1 MNQLLT
7 AFRRAMPAMVDK
19 LTATLID
26 GQIQPY
32 ASLER
37 AQLRALATAAITAVE
52 QDLETDSTTHF
63 PAYWERVA
71 RLRAEQGGDVTE
83 ILKGVSFG
91 ERVMDAHMRAAFAD
105 DPEVRARWAYRLH
118 EIIYHGVVVLSG
130 VFIDTHERMIQAQAL
145 QIRELSTPL
154 IPLHTSILA
163 LPLVGTID
171 SHRASQIME
180 TLLEGIAR
188 QQADVVIMD
197 ITGVPVV
204 DTGVGNHLLQAAQAA
219 ELLGA
224 RVILVGISA
233 EVAQTMVQL
242 GINLSRIVTLAT
254 LQAGIEYALGFRGLA
269 IARRQTRA
277 TTQ

>member
-1 MNQLLT
+1 MDQLLT
-7 AFRRAMPAMVDK
+7 VFRRAMPTMVDE
-19 LTATLID
+19 LTAKLID
-26 GQIQPY
+26 EHIQPY

-37 AQLRALATAAITAVE
+37 AQLHAHAAAVE
-52 QDLETDSTTHF
+52 QDLETGSTTHF
-63 PAYWERVA
+63 SAYWEHVA
-71 RLRAEQGGDVTE
+71 RLRAEQGGQVTE
-83 ILKGVSFG
+83 IHKGVSFG

-105 DPEVRARWAYRLH
+105 DPELRAWWAYRPH
-118 EIIYHGVVVLSG
+118 DIIYHGVVVLSG

-154 IPLHTSILA
+154 IPLHTGILA

-204 DTGVGNHLLQAAQAA
+204 DTAVGNHLVQAARAA

-224 RVILVGISA
+224 RVILVWISA

-254 LQAGIEYALGFRGLA
+254 LQSGIEYALELQGLA
-269 IARRQTRA
+269 IARRQTRP
-277 TTQ
+277 TTP

>member
-1 MNQLLT
+1 MDQLLT
-7 AFRRAMPAMVDK
+7 VFRRAMPTMVDE

-26 GQIQPY
+26 EHIQPY

-37 AQLRALATAAITAVE
+37 AQLHALAAAVLAAVE
-52 QDLETDSTTHF
+52 QDLETGSTTHF
-63 PAYWERVA
+63 SAYWEHVA
-71 RLRAEQGGDVTE
+71 RLRAEQGGEVTE

-105 DPEVRARWAYRLH
+105 DPELRAWWAYRLH
-118 EIIYHGVVVLSG
+118 HIIYHGVVVLSG

-197 ITGVPVV
+197 ITGCPWS
-204 DTGVGNHLLQAAQAA
+204 TPP
-219 ELLGA
+219 
-224 RVILVGISA
+224 S
-233 EVAQTMVQL
+233 
-242 GINLSRIVTLAT
+242 
-254 LQAGIEYALGFRGLA
+254 
-269 IARRQTRA
+269 A
-277 TTQ
+277 TTCCRRPRPPSCSAPG

>member
-1 MNQLLT
+1 LNQLIT
-7 AFRRAMPAMVDK
+7 AFRTALPAMIDT
-19 LTATLID
+19 LTATLFD
-26 GQIQPY
+26 EQIQPY

-37 AQLRALATAAITAVE
+37 AQLRALASAVLTSVE
-52 QDLETDSTTHF
+52 QDLGAGGTAHF
-63 PAYWERVA
+63 SAYWERVA
-71 RLRAEQGGDVTE
+71 RLRAEQGGQVTE
-83 ILKGVSFG
+83 ILRGVSVG
-91 ERVMDAHMRAAFAD
+91 ERVMDTHMRAAFAD
-105 DPEVRARWAYRLH
+105 APEVRAWWAYRLH
-118 EIIYHGVVVLSG
+118 HILYHGVVVLSG
-130 VFIDTHERMIQAQAL
+130 VFIDTHQRMIQAQAL

-154 IPLHTSILA
+154 IPLHTRILA

-188 QQADVVIMD
+188 QQADVVIID

-204 DTGVGNHLLQAAQAA
+204 DTAVGNHLLQAARAA

-254 LQAGIEYALGFRGLA
+254 LQAGIEYALALQGLA
-269 IARRQTRA
+269 IAPCQSRA

>member
-1 MNQLLT
+1 MNRLIT
-7 AFRRAMPAMVDK
+7 AFRTAMPAMVDK

-26 GQIQPY
+26 EHVQPY

-37 AQLRALATAAITAVE
+37 TQLHELATAAITAVE
-52 QDLETDSTTHF
+52 QDLKTDSTTHF
-63 PAYWERVA
+63 SAYWKRVA
-71 RLRAEQGGDVTE
+71 RLRAEQGGEVTE
-83 ILKGVSFG
+83 ILKGVSVG
-91 ERVMDAHMRAAFAD
+91 ERVMDRYMRAAFAD
-105 DPEVRARWAYRLH
+105 DPEVRAWWAYRLH
-118 EIIYHGVVVLSG
+118 DILYHGVVVLSG

-204 DTGVGNHLLQAAQAA
+204 DTAVGNHLLQAARAA

-224 RVILVGISA
+224 RMILVGISA

-254 LQAGIEYALGFRGLA
+254 LQAGIEYALGFQGLA
-269 IARRQTRA
+269 IAPRQTRA

>member
-1 MNQLLT
+1 MDSLRIPILKIGDILIASIQTELHDASAVQFKDDLLQ
-7 AFRRAMPAMVDK
+7 
-19 LTATLID
+19 
-26 GQIQPY
+26 QIY
-32 ASLER
+32 TTR
-37 AQLRALATAAITAVE
+37 AQAVIV
-52 QDLETDSTTHF
+52 D
-63 PAYWERVA
+63 
-71 RLRAEQGGDVTE
+71 
-83 ILKGVSFG
+83 
-91 ERVMDAHMRAAFAD
+91 
-105 DPEVRARWAYRLH
+105 
-118 EIIYHGVVVLSG
+118 
-130 VFIDTHERMIQAQAL
+130 
-145 QIRELSTPL
+145 
-154 IPLHTSILA
+154 
-163 LPLVGTID
+163 
-171 SHRASQIME
+171 
-180 TLLEGIAR
+180 R

-254 LQAGIEYALGFRGLA
+254 LQAGIEHALDLQGLA

>member
-1 MNQLLT
+1 MNQLIT
-7 AFRRAMPAMVDK
+7 AFRTAMPAMVDN
-19 LTATLID
+19 LTAALID
-26 GQIQPY
+26 EQVQPY
-32 ASLER
+32 ASLKR
-37 AQLRALATAAITAVE
+37 TQLHALAAAVLAAVE

-83 ILKGVSFG
+83 ILKGVSVG
-91 ERVMDAHMRAAFAD
+91 ERVMDTHMRAAFAD
-105 DPEVRARWAYRLH
+105 DPEVRAWWAYRLH
-118 EIIYHGVVVLSG
+118 DIIYHGVVVLSG

-188 QQADVVIMD
+188 EQADVVIMD
-197 ITGVPVV
+197 VTGVPVV
-204 DTGVGNHLLQAAQAA
+204 DTAVGNHLLQAAQAA

-254 LQAGIEYALGFRGLA
+254 LQAGIEYALALQGLA
-269 IARRQTRA
+269 IAPRQSRA

>member
-1 MNQLLT
+1 MNQLIT
-7 AFRRAMPAMVDK
+7 AFRTAMPAMVDE

-26 GQIQPY
+26 EQVQPY
-32 ASLER
+32 ASLKR
-37 AQLRALATAAITAVE
+37 TQLHELATAALTSVE

-71 RLRAEQGGDVTE
+71 RLRAEQGGEVTE
-83 ILKGVSFG
+83 ILKGVSVG
-91 ERVMDAHMRAAFAD
+91 ERVMDTHMRAAFAD
-105 DPEVRARWAYRLH
+105 DPELRAWWAYRLH
-118 EIIYHGVVVLSG
+118 DILHHGVVVLSG
-130 VFIDTHERMIQAQAL
+130 VFIDTHERMIRTQAL

-154 IPLHTSILA
+154 IPLHTGILA

-171 SHRASQIME
+171 SYRASQIME
-180 TLLEGIAR
+180 TLMEGIAR

-197 ITGVPVV
+197 ITGVPMV
-204 DTGVGNHLLQAAQAA
+204 DTAVGNHLLQAAQAA

-254 LQAGIEYALGFRGLA
+254 LQAGIEYALNLQGLA

>member
-1 MNQLLT
+1 MNQLIT
-7 AFRRAMPAMVDK
+7 AFRKAMPAMADE
-19 LTATLID
+19 LTATLIN

-37 AQLRALATAAITAVE
+37 ARLHALATAVLTAVE
-52 QDLETDSTTHF
+52 QDLETGGTTHF
-63 PAYWERVA
+63 SAYWEHVA
-71 RLRAEQGGDVTE
+71 RQRAEQGGEVTE
-83 ILKGVSFG
+83 ILKGVSVG
-91 ERVMDAHMRAAFAD
+91 ERVMDTHMRAAFAD
-105 DPEVRARWAYRLH
+105 DPEVRAWWAYRLH
-118 EIIYHGVVVLSG
+118 DILYHGVVVLSG

-154 IPLHTSILA
+154 IPLHTGILA

-171 SHRASQIME
+171 SYRATQIME

-188 QQADVVIMD
+188 VQADVVIMD

-204 DTGVGNHLLQAAQAA
+204 DTDVGNHLLQAAQAA

-254 LQAGIEYALGFRGLA
+254 LQAGIEYALGLQSLA
-269 IARRQTRA
+269 IAHRQTRPA
-277 TTQ
+277 TQ

>member
-1 MNQLLT
+1 
-7 AFRRAMPAMVDK
+7 MPAMVDE

-26 GQIQPY
+26 EQVQPY

-37 AQLRALATAAITAVE
+37 AQLHALATAALTSVE
-52 QDLETDSTTHF
+52 QDVETGSTRHF
-63 PAYWERVA
+63 SAYWEHVA
-71 RLRAEQGGDVTE
+71 RLRGEQGGVVTE
-83 ILKGVSFG
+83 ILKGVSLG
-91 ERVMDAHMRAAFAD
+91 ERVMDTHMRAAFAD
-105 DPEVRARWAYRLH
+105 DPEMRAWWAYRLH
-118 EIIYHGVVVLSG
+118 DIIYHGVVVLSG

-154 IPLHTSILA
+154 IPLHTGILA

-171 SHRASQIME
+171 SYRATQIME

-254 LQAGIEYALGFRGLA
+254 LQSGIEYALELQGLA
-269 IARRQTRA
+269 IARRQTRLP
-277 TTQ
+277 TP

>member
-1 MNQLLT
+1 MNQLIT
-7 AFRRAMPAMVDK
+7 AFRKAMPAMVDK
-19 LTATLID
+19 LTAALID
-26 GQIQPY
+26 EHVQPY
-32 ASLER
+32 ASLKR
-37 AQLRALATAAITAVE
+37 TQLHELATTAIASVE
-52 QDLETDSTTHF
+52 QDLEAGGTTHF
-63 PAYWERVA
+63 SAYWERVA

-83 ILKGVSFG
+83 ILKGVSVG

-105 DPEVRARWAYRLH
+105 DPEVRAWWAYRLH
-118 EIIYHGVVVLSG
+118 DILYHGVVVLSG

-154 IPLHTSILA
+154 IPLHTGLLA

-204 DTGVGNHLLQAAQAA
+204 DTAVGNHLLQAARAA

-242 GINLSRIVTLAT
+242 GINLSQIVTLAT
-254 LQAGIEYALGFRGLA
+254 LQAGIEHALGLQGLA
-269 IARRQTRA
+269 IAHRQTRPV
-277 TTQ
+277 TQ

>member
-1 MNQLLT
+1 
-7 AFRRAMPAMVDK
+7 
-19 LTATLID
+19 
-26 GQIQPY
+26 
-32 ASLER
+32 
-37 AQLRALATAAITAVE
+37 
-52 QDLETDSTTHF
+52 
-63 PAYWERVA
+63 
-71 RLRAEQGGDVTE
+71 
-83 ILKGVSFG
+83 
-91 ERVMDAHMRAAFAD
+91 
-105 DPEVRARWAYRLH
+105 
-118 EIIYHGVVVLSG
+118 
-130 VFIDTHERMIQAQAL
+130 MIQTQAL

-154 IPLHTSILA
+154 MPLHTGLLA
-163 LPLVGTID
+163 LPLVGTLD

-204 DTGVGNHLLQAAQAA
+204 DTAVGNHLLQAARAA

-254 LQAGIEYALGFRGLA
+254 LQAGIEYALAIQGLA
-269 IARRQTRA
+269 IAPRQTRA
-277 TTQ
+277 TTP